1 MRKCCRAVAFNLSAI
16 QPIKFVVV
24 YVRFNINKESVMNKI
39 LPKIKTLLKTGFF
52 HIFGASAINKVLA
65 FLCNIVLLHI
75 ISKPEYGVFTYAWN
89 IYSIVILFSGMGIT
103 TGLLQLCSEHAGDD
117 DYAMR
122 ASDYGTRFGLRINM
136 ILSAV
141 LLGIGLFAPL
151 KIESSRIILIA
162 TCLMPFVQLYFEL
175 MNINLR
181 VKKLNSQFAKMQLI
195 NTIVFYGVSLTSAFV
210 IREMGLVV
218 GHYVSWI
225 AAILIGMFV
234 FKVKLLSNKRETIG
248 EDKVPLFKISVI
260 SMTNNSLSHLLYLL
274 DVFVLG
280 IVDPQETILASYKAA
295 TLIPTALTFIPASL
309 MTYVYPYFAQ
319 HRQDRKW
326 CRKYYGI
333 TLLGFGSFNI
343 LVSGLLVLLAPVLVK
358 YTYGAQYLDCVPVFR
373 ILSVNYFIA
382 ATFRTLSAF
391 LLLTQRALKFN
402 LFVAVVSSVVNIF
415 ADYFFIRAWGSV
427 GAAYAT
433 VLVVLVSSILSTS
446 YLLYLFNKND
456 DNRDPESTESAKAE

>member
-1 MRKCCRAVAFNLSAI
+1 MN
-16 QPIKFVVV
+16 
-24 YVRFNINKESVMNKI
+24 NIMSKV
-39 LPKIKTLLKTGFF
+39 KTLLKTGFF

-103 TGLLQLCSEHAGDD
+103 SGILQLCSEHAGDEE
-117 DYAMR
+117 YQKR
-122 ASDYGTRFGLRINM
+122 ATDYGTRFGLRVNLLLFAI
-136 ILSAV
+136 

-151 KIESSRIILIA
+151 KIEKSRMILIA

-175 MNINLR
+175 ININLR
-181 VKKLNSQFAKMQLI
+181 VKKLNSRFAKMQLS
-195 NTIVFYGVSLTSAFV
+195 NTVIFYAVSLSSAF
-210 IREMGLVV
+210 ILREMGLVV

-225 AAILIGMFV
+225 ASIIIGVFV
-234 FKVKLLSNKRETIG
+234 FKVSLLSSKRESIG
-248 EDKVPLFKISVI
+248 SDKGALLKISLI

-309 MTYVYPYFAQ
+309 MTYIYPYFAQ
-319 HRQDRKW
+319 HRLDKKW
-326 CRKYYGI
+326 CRKYYRM
-333 TLLGFGSFNI
+333 TVLGFGAFNM
-343 LVSGLLVLLAPVLVK
+343 LVSGVLVILAPFIVK

-382 ATFRTLSAF
+382 ATFRTLSSN
-391 LLLTQRALKFN
+391 LLVTQRALKFN
-402 LFVAVVSSVVNIF
+402 LFVAIVSSVVNLI
-415 ADYFFIRAWGSV
+415 ADYFFIQWWGSV
-427 GAAYAT
+427 GAAFAT
-433 VLVVLVSSILSTS
+433 VLVVLVSSILSTT
-446 YLLYLFNKND
+446 YLIILLNKKD
-456 DNRDPESTESAKAE
+456 DKSKETEVRS

>member
-1 MRKCCRAVAFNLSAI
+1 
-16 QPIKFVVV
+16 
-24 YVRFNINKESVMNKI
+24 MNKI

-65 FLCNIVLLHI
+65 FLCNILLLHI

-89 IYSIVILFSGMGIT
+89 IYSIVILFSGLGIT
-103 TGLLQLCSEHAGDD
+103 TGLLQLCSEHAGDE

-122 ASDYGTRFGLRINM
+122 ASDYGTRFGLKINV

-141 LLGIGLFAPL
+141 LLGIGMFAPL

-181 VKKLNSQFAKMQLI
+181 VKKLNSRFAKMQLI

-218 GHYVSWI
+218 GHYISWI
-225 AAILIGMFV
+225 ASILVGMFI
-234 FKVKLLSNKRETIG
+234 FKITLLSNKRESIG
-248 EDKVPLFKISVI
+248 EDKKPLLKISII

-295 TLIPTALTFIPASL
+295 TIIPTALTFIPSAL

-319 HRQDRKW
+319 HRLDKKW
-326 CRKYYGI
+326 CRKYYKI
-333 TLLGFGSFNI
+333 TVLCFGAFNI
-343 LVSGLLVLLAPVLVK
+343 LVSGTLVLIAPILVK
-358 YTYGAQYLDCVPVFR
+358 YAYGSQYLDCVPVFR

-415 ADYFFIRAWGSV
+415 ADYFFIKAWGSV

-446 YLLYLFNKND
+446 YLLYLYNKKD
-456 DNRDPESTESAKAE
+456 DGKSDDPEPKEPVTAE

>member
-1 MRKCCRAVAFNLSAI
+1 
-16 QPIKFVVV
+16 
-24 YVRFNINKESVMNKI
+24 MNKI

-65 FLCNIVLLHI
+65 FLCNILLLHI

-89 IYSIVILFSGMGIT
+89 IYSIVILFSGLGIT
-103 TGLLQLCSEHAGDD
+103 TGLLQLCSEHAGDE

-122 ASDYGTRFGLRINM
+122 ASDYGTRFGLKINI

-141 LLGIGLFAPL
+141 LLGIGIFAPL
-151 KIESSRIILIA
+151 KIESSRVILIA

-181 VKKLNSQFAKMQLI
+181 VKKLNSRFAKMQLI
-195 NTIVFYGVSLTSAFV
+195 NTAVFYGVSLTSAFV

-218 GHYVSWI
+218 GHYISWI
-225 AAILIGMFV
+225 ASILVGMFI
-234 FKVKLLSNKRETIG
+234 FKITLLSNKRESIG
-248 EDKVPLFKISVI
+248 EDKKPLLKISII

-295 TLIPTALTFIPASL
+295 TIIPTALTFIPSAL

-319 HRQDRKW
+319 HRLDKKW
-326 CRKYYGI
+326 CRKYYKI
-333 TLLGFGSFNI
+333 TVLCFGAFNI
-343 LVSGLLVLLAPVLVK
+343 LVSGTLVLIAPVIVK
-358 YTYGAQYLDCVPVFR
+358 YAYGAQYLDCVPVFR

-402 LFVAVVSSVVNIF
+402 LFVAVVSSIVNIF

-446 YLLYLFNKND
+446 YLLYLYNKKD
-456 DNRDPESTESAKAE
+456 DGKGNDPEPKEPVTTE

>member
-1 MRKCCRAVAFNLSAI
+1 
-16 QPIKFVVV
+16 
-24 YVRFNINKESVMNKI
+24 MNKI

-65 FLCNIVLLHI
+65 FLCNILLLHI

-89 IYSIVILFSGMGIT
+89 IYSIVILFSGLGIT
-103 TGLLQLCSEHAGDD
+103 TGLLQLCSEHAGDE

-122 ASDYGTRFGLRINM
+122 ASDYGTRFGLKINI

-141 LLGIGLFAPL
+141 LLGIGIFAPL
-151 KIESSRIILIA
+151 KIESSRVILIA

-181 VKKLNSQFAKMQLI
+181 VKKLNSRFAKMQLI

-218 GHYVSWI
+218 GHYISWI
-225 AAILIGMFV
+225 ASILVGMFI
-234 FKVKLLSNKRETIG
+234 FKITLLSNKRESIG
-248 EDKVPLFKISVI
+248 EDKKPLLKISII

-295 TLIPTALTFIPASL
+295 TIIPTALTFIPSAL

-319 HRQDRKW
+319 HRLDKKW
-326 CRKYYGI
+326 CRKYYKI
-333 TLLGFGSFNI
+333 TVLCFGAFNI
-343 LVSGLLVLLAPVLVK
+343 LVSGTLVLIAPILVK
-358 YTYGAQYLDCVPVFR
+358 YAYGSQYLDCVPVFR

-402 LFVAVVSSVVNIF
+402 LFVAVVSSIVNIF
-415 ADYFFIRAWGSV
+415 ADYFFIKAWGSV

-446 YLLYLFNKND
+446 YLLYLYNRKD
-456 DNRDPESTESAKAE
+456 DGKSDDPEPKEPVTAE

>member
-1 MRKCCRAVAFNLSAI
+1 
-16 QPIKFVVV
+16 
-24 YVRFNINKESVMNKI
+24 MNKI

-65 FLCNIVLLHI
+65 FLCNILLLHI

-89 IYSIVILFSGMGIT
+89 IYSIVILFSGLGIT
-103 TGLLQLCSEHAGDD
+103 TGLLQLCSEHAGDE

-122 ASDYGTRFGLRINM
+122 ASDYGTRFGLKINI

-141 LLGIGLFAPL
+141 LLGIGIFAPL
-151 KIESSRIILIA
+151 KIESSRVILIA

-181 VKKLNSQFAKMQLI
+181 VKKLNSRFAKMQLI

-218 GHYVSWI
+218 GHYISWI
-225 AAILIGMFV
+225 ASILVGMFI
-234 FKVKLLSNKRETIG
+234 FKITLLSNKRESIG
-248 EDKVPLFKISVI
+248 EDKKPLLKISII

-295 TLIPTALTFIPASL
+295 TIIPTALTFIPSAL

-319 HRQDRKW
+319 HRLDKKW
-326 CRKYYGI
+326 CRKYYKI
-333 TLLGFGSFNI
+333 TVLCFGAFNI
-343 LVSGLLVLLAPVLVK
+343 LVSGTLVLIAPILVK
-358 YTYGAQYLDCVPVFR
+358 YAYGSQYLDCVPVFR

-415 ADYFFIRAWGSV
+415 ADYFFIKAWGSV

-446 YLLYLFNKND
+446 YLLYLYNRKD
-456 DNRDPESTESAKAE
+456 DGKGNDPEPKEPVTAE

>member
-1 MRKCCRAVAFNLSAI
+1 
-16 QPIKFVVV
+16 
-24 YVRFNINKESVMNKI
+24 MNKI

-65 FLCNIVLLHI
+65 FLCNILLLHI

-89 IYSIVILFSGMGIT
+89 IYSIVILFSGLGIT
-103 TGLLQLCSEHAGDD
+103 TGLLQLCSEHAGDE

-122 ASDYGTRFGLRINM
+122 ASDYGTRFGLKINI

-141 LLGIGLFAPL
+141 LLGIGIFAPL
-151 KIESSRIILIA
+151 KIESSRVILIA

-181 VKKLNSQFAKMQLI
+181 VKKLNSRFAKMQLI

-218 GHYVSWI
+218 GHYISWI
-225 AAILIGMFV
+225 ASILVGMFI
-234 FKVKLLSNKRETIG
+234 FKITLLSNKRESIG
-248 EDKVPLFKISVI
+248 EDKKPLLKISII

-295 TLIPTALTFIPASL
+295 TIIPTALTFIPSAL

-319 HRQDRKW
+319 HRLDKKW
-326 CRKYYGI
+326 CRKYYKI
-333 TLLGFGSFNI
+333 TVLCFGAFNI
-343 LVSGLLVLLAPVLVK
+343 LVSGTLVLIAPILVK
-358 YTYGAQYLDCVPVFR
+358 YAYGSQYLDCVPVFR

-415 ADYFFIRAWGSV
+415 ADYFFIKAWGSV

-446 YLLYLFNKND
+446 YLLYLYNRKD
-456 DNRDPESTESAKAE
+456 DGKSDDPEPKEPVTTE

>member
-1 MRKCCRAVAFNLSAI
+1 
-16 QPIKFVVV
+16 
-24 YVRFNINKESVMNKI
+24 MNKI

-65 FLCNIVLLHI
+65 FLCNILLLHI

-89 IYSIVILFSGMGIT
+89 IYSIVILFSGLGIT
-103 TGLLQLCSEHAGDD
+103 TGLLQLCSEHAGDE

-122 ASDYGTRFGLRINM
+122 ASDYGTRFGLKINI

-141 LLGIGLFAPL
+141 LLGIGIFAPL
-151 KIESSRIILIA
+151 KIESSRVILIA

-181 VKKLNSQFAKMQLI
+181 VKKLNSRFAKMQLI

-218 GHYVSWI
+218 GHYISWI
-225 AAILIGMFV
+225 ASILVGMFI
-234 FKVKLLSNKRETIG
+234 FKITLLSNKRESIG
-248 EDKVPLFKISVI
+248 EDKKPLLKISII

-295 TLIPTALTFIPASL
+295 TIIPTALTFSPSAL

-319 HRQDRKW
+319 HRLDKKW
-326 CRKYYGI
+326 CRKYYKI
-333 TLLGFGSFNI
+333 TVLCFGAFNI
-343 LVSGLLVLLAPVLVK
+343 LVSGTLVLIAPILVK
-358 YTYGAQYLDCVPVFR
+358 YAYGSQYLDCVPVFR

-415 ADYFFIRAWGSV
+415 ADYFFIKAWGSV

-446 YLLYLFNKND
+446 YLLYLY
-456 DNRDPESTESAKAE
+456 NRKDAGKGNDPEPKEPVTAE